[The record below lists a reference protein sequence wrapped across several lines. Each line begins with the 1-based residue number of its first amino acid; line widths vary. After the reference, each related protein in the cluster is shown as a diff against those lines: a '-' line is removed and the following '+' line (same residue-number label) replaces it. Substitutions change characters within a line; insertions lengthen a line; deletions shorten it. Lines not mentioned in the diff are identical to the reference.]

1 MSAHLGADILIVD
14 DNAVN
19 VELLE
24 NLLEDAGY
32 QQLEGVTSPFAAE
45 SRIQQRCP
53 DLVLLDIRMPG
64 MDGLELMQRLQ
75 TRLGE
80 RMPAVIFLTAQI
92 DEQTRYQALSLG
104 AQDFITKPFD
114 QTEVLQRMT
123 NTLQQRLLL
132 REHSEKADLMEQLV
146 AQRTAELHRQAREDP
161 VTRLPNRRALLEI
174 LQRHLHHSGPVAVL
188 FLALE
193 GLESSAR
200 LHGYGVADQL
210 AQALAQRLREQSRP
224 GALIAG
230 VWNSHEWLLIMPQW
244 PGEAEGERNLDSLLG
259 LFHEPVQAGGV
270 QLKLGVRIGVSI
282 SDDRCDAEQL
292 IRMSALALPQE
303 SGHWQ
308 RYDAELEQQLRQRQI
323 MQDELAGAL
332 AEDEFQL
339 VFQPKIDINSGRLS
353 GAEALLRWHNKQLG
367 QVSPVHFIPLAEAG
381 GEIIAIGDWVQQ
393 QALEHLHAWYRAGKV
408 DNDFTLAFNVSSV
421 QLMQPTFAE
430 RLIEQIAA
438 LQLPPA
444 MVEVEVTESGLMD
457 DVELARAQLETL
469 ADAGVGV
476 AIDDFGTGYSSLSYL
491 KSLPVSVLKIDRAFI
506 RELHLS
512 SQDQRLVETVI
523 DMARHFECKTVA
535 EGVDQVEQMDMLR
548 RMGCDQ
554 VQGFLL
560 SPPLREKAFLQL
572 AQLGF
577 DHLFQD
583 E

>member
-1 MSAHLGADILIVD
+1 MSAHLGADVLIVD

-210 AQALAQRLREQSRP
+210 AQALAQRLREHSRP

-244 PGEAEGERNLDSLLG
+244 PGEAEGEHNLDSLLG

-323 MQDELAGAL
+323 MQDELADAL
-332 AEDEFQL
+332 AADEFQL

-353 GAEALLRWHNKQLG
+353 GAETLLRWHNKQLG

-393 QALEHLHAWYRAGKV
+393 QALQHVNAWYRAGKV

>member
-244 PGEAEGERNLDSLLG
+244 SGEAEGECHLDGLLG

-332 AEDEFQL
+332 AADEFQL

-381 GEIIAIGDWVQQ
+381 GGIIAIGDWVQQ

>member
-244 PGEAEGERNLDSLLG
+244 PGEAEGERNLDGLLG

-332 AEDEFQL
+332 AADEFQL